1 MHTNPNP
8 KLLIVAYT
16 RSFRLLIKSDSQYI
30 WLPVTVSL
38 VGSFSDASTSLRFL
52 ADLDVRLA
60 KLSNDHN
67 LEPLVLSMLPYV
79 RVTSSLMS

>member
-1 MHTNPNP
+1 MHTDPNP
-8 KLLIVAYT
+8 KFLVAYA
-16 RSFRLLIKSDSQYI
+16 RSFRLLIKSNSQYI
-30 WLPVTVSL
+30 WLPVPVSL
-38 VGSFSDASTSLRFL
+38 VGSSSDASTSLRFL